1 MSTEKS
7 IADMIGSLNN
17 KVFTPK
23 NIDDLNETYYRDYK
37 GSTSGYVSG
46 DGVGV
51 DIDVYREMVST
62 TLDHD
67 RKDLFERVKAAFLT
81 LKPGQ
86 QIIFRPLNQKIY
98 GIMQSDVMSLNILAG
113 VEPVPEEYKTIFIR
127 IDGTDGLVWK
137 QIDVYTP
144 VDFMV
149 KTIIEESI

>member
-1 MSTEKS
+1 MSTENS

-17 KVFTPK
+17 KAFTPK
-23 NIDDLNETYYRDYK
+23 NIDDLNEAYYRDYK

-46 DGVGV
+46 YGVGV
-51 DIDVYREMVST
+51 DIDVYREMIST

-67 RKDLFERVKAAFLT
+67 RKDLFERVKAALLT

-86 QIIFRPLNQKIY
+86 EIIFRPLNQKIY

>member
-1 MSTEKS
+1 MSTENS
-7 IADMIGSLNN
+7 IADMIGSRH

-23 NIDDLNETYYRDYK
+23 NIDDLNEAYYRDYK